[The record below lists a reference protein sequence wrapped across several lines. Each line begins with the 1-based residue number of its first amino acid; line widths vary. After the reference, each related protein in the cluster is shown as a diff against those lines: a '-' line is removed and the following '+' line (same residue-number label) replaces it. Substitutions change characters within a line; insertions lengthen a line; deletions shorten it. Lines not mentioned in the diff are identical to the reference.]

1 MKLALG
7 TVQFGLD
14 YGVANASGRVAE
26 QEALAIVLRA
36 QEGGMDTLDTAIA
49 YGSSETVLGQLGIE
63 QWKTITKLPA
73 APDDCDD
80 VGQWVRC
87 QLQQSMARLRVTR
100 LYGVLLHRPCQLLER
115 STGPALYAALQEI
128 KAQGRVRKIGVSI
141 YAPIELDALFNAY
154 AFDLV
159 QAPLNILDRRLVDM
173 GWARCLHEMG
183 VEVHVRSAFLQGLL
197 LMPPGQRPASF
208 ARWSDIWNTWDTWL
222 DEIGL
227 TPLQACLRYFNNLPE
242 IDRVV
247 VGVDTVAQLN
257 EILGATEGALSN
269 LPEFHPLQDERL
281 INPATWNNL
290 EV

>member
-7 TVQFGLD
+7 SVQFGLD

-36 QEGGMDTLDTAIA
+36 QESGMDTLDTAIA

-63 QWKTITKLPA
+63 QWKAITKLPA
-73 APDDCDD
+73 VPDGCDD
-80 VGQWVRC
+80 VGQWVQC

-100 LYGVLLHRPCQLLER
+100 LYGVLLHRPGQLLER
-115 STGPALYAALQEI
+115 STGPALYAALQEF
-128 KAQGRVRKIGVSI
+128 KSRGQVQKIGVSI
-141 YAPIELDALFNAY
+141 YAPIELDALLDAY
-154 AFDLV
+154 GFDLV

-173 GWARCLHEMG
+173 GWARRLHEMG
-183 VEVHVRSAFLQGLL
+183 VEVHARSAFLQGLL
-197 LMPPGQRPASF
+197 LMPPGQRPAKF
-208 ARWSDIWNTWDTWL
+208 GRWSDIWSTWDAWL
-222 DEIGL
+222 DQAGR
-227 TPLQACLRYFNNLPE
+227 TPLQACLRYFNDLPE

-247 VGVDTVAQLN
+247 VGVDNVAQLN
-257 EILGATEGALSN
+257 EILEATDGALSS
-269 LPEFHPLQDERL
+269 LPEFCPLQDERL

>member
-36 QEGGMDTLDTAIA
+36 QESGIDTLDTAIA
-49 YGSSETVLGQLGIE
+49 YGSSETVLGRLGIE
-63 QWKTITKLPA
+63 QWRTITKLPA
-73 APDDCDD
+73 VPDSCDD

-100 LYGVLLHRPCQLLER
+100 IYGVLLHRPGQLLEN
-115 STGPALYAALQEI
+115 SIGPALYAALQEF
-128 KAQGRVRKIGVSI
+128 KSQAQVQKIGVSI
-141 YAPIELDALFNAY
+141 YNPSELDALLDAY
-154 AFDLV
+154 GFDLV

-173 GWARCLHEMG
+173 GWARRLHEMG
-183 VEVHVRSAFLQGLL
+183 VEVHARSAFLQGLL
-197 LMPPGQRPASF
+197 LMPPGQRPAKF
-208 ARWSDIWNTWDTWL
+208 GRWPDIWSTWHAWL
-222 DEIGL
+222 DQTGL
-227 TPLQACLRYFNNLPE
+227 TPLQACLRYFNDLPE

-257 EILGATEGALSN
+257 EILGATDGALSS
-269 LPEFHPLQDERL
+269 LPEFRPLQDERL